1 MRGYLYQTEPYDANK
16 LEDLPMGERWFRDLT
31 NKDIRIL
38 RFSHF
43 ATRKNGDNA
52 CQFLMM

>member
-1 MRGYLYQTEPYDANK
+1 MRCLLSTEPYDASE
-16 LEDLPMGERWFRDLT
+16 LEDLLMGERWFRDLT

-43 ATRKNGDNA
+43 AMRGAVTTI
-52 CQFLMM
+52 LHL